1 MNIFRKKEPI
11 EQDVIKR
18 KFRTIAELTYD
29 LSKTDAET
37 LVNAVK
43 SMHEAWTCLEKV
55 RTNKE
60 RAFEKISKK
69 VDKSLNDGGLDD
81 IDVIEKTLEKEK
93 K

>member
-11 EQDVIKR
+11 EQDVVKR
-18 KFRTIAELTYD
+18 KFKIIEELTYD

-37 LVNAVK
+37 LIIAIKHVHDAWSCLKKVK
-43 SMHEAWTCLEKV
+43 
-55 RTNKE
+55 TNKE

-69 VDKSLNDGGLDD
+69 VDKSLNDGGFDD